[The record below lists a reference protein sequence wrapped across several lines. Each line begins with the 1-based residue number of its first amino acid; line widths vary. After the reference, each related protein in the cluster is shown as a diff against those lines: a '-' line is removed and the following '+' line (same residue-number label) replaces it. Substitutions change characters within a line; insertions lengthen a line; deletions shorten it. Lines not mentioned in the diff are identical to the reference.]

1 MWRIKQFMPKEKS
14 GLEGRMID
22 IGNLKIHVR
31 NVIAEGGFSCVYL
44 AQDALNGSKQYALKH
59 MICNDEESL
68 DLVRKEISVLKSL
81 QGHPNVVMLCAHTI
95 LDMGRTK
102 EALLVMEY
110 CDKSLVSVLES
121 RGAGFFEEKQI
132 LLIFRDV
139 CNAVFAMHCQS
150 PPIAHRDLKAE
161 NLLLGSD
168 GLWKLCDF
176 GSTSTNHKRFERPE
190 EMGIEEDNI
199 RKHTTP
205 AYRSPEMWDLLLREV
220 ISEKVDIWALG
231 CLLFRICYFK
241 SAFDGESKLQVLNGN
256 YRIPELPKYSSSVT
270 DLIRDMLQSSPD
282 SRPDITQVWFRVN
295 GLLSDGLQKS
305 LPDRPPEMLQT
316 DMPEGLPRSAN
327 KSSPMPR
334 RSPPP
339 PPTAAELARNA
350 PQPVPASRTE
360 GTGGPIGAFW
370 TTQHG
375 KDSAVVEELS
385 KVTFDEEITGAER
398 SRSERFSLHRTSSP
412 KDEAPHAP
420 RPSQKTVQGKSGPS
434 KDFEMNFFQDGPSH
448 ATERPKAKS
457 NDAFNAFATE
467 FSVNKVSPGRSN
479 VNTGKEE
486 QLEAEVE
493 RLREQL
499 QQINLEKSELSSK
512 YEKLSG
518 ICRSQRQELHEMKQT
533 LASRTPSPNRSASK
547 TQSSPGTQHHSPS
560 QQKDG
565 TFWEQQKGL
574 FDKSSPSS
582 DQNSWQPFPEAA
594 PTLTNNSKSVRTRNG
609 QQNKQ
614 GGEVGGGNSSWS
626 FGAESF
632 TAVPAASPQVN
643 VSSPSL
649 NNSQRFGE
657 SKNKESKSAS
667 QPAGWAGF

>member
-1 MWRIKQFMPKEKS
+1 MPKEKS

-121 RGAGFFEEKQI
+121 RGAVFFEEKQI

-205 AYRSPEMWDLLLREV
+205 AYRSPEMWDLFLREV

-270 DLIRDMLQSSPD
+270 DLIRDMLQPSPD

-305 LPDRPPEMLQT
+305 LPDRPPEMLQA
-316 DMPEGLPRSAN
+316 DMHEGLPKSAN

-350 PQPVPASRTE
+350 PQPVPTLRTE

-385 KVTFDEEITGAER
+385 KVKFDEEITGAER
-398 SRSERFSLHRTSSP
+398 NRSERFSLHRTSPP

-420 RPSQKTVQGKSGPS
+420 RPSQKTVQGK
-434 KDFEMNFFQDGPSH
+434 DFEMNFFQDGPSH
-448 ATERPKAKS
+448 ATERSKAKS

-467 FSVNKVSPGRSN
+467 FGVNKLSPGRSN

-499 QQINLEKSELSSK
+499 KQVNLEKSELSSK
-512 YEKLSG
+512 YEKLSA
-518 ICRSQRQELHEMKQT
+518 ICRSQRQELHELKQT
-533 LASRTPSPNRSASK
+533 LASRTPSPNKSASK
-547 TQSSPGTQHHSPS
+547 TQSSPGTQHQSPS
-560 QQKDG
+560 QQQKDG
-565 TFWEQQKGL
+565 IIW
-574 FDKSSPSS
+574 DKSSPSS
-582 DQNSWQPFPEAA
+582 DQNSWEAFPEAA
-594 PTLTNNSKSVRTRNG
+594 PNNSKSVRTRNG

-614 GGEVGGGNSSWS
+614 GGNNNWS

-632 TAVPAASPQVN
+632 TAVPAAASPQVN
-643 VSSPSL
+643 VPSE
-649 NNSQRFGE
+649 RFGE

>member
-1 MWRIKQFMPKEKS
+1 MPKEKS

-205 AYRSPEMWDLLLREV
+205 AYRSPEMWDLFLREV

-270 DLIRDMLQSSPD
+270 DLIRDMLQPSPD

-305 LPDRPPEMLQT
+305 LPDRPPEMLQA
-316 DMPEGLPRSAN
+316 DMHEGLPKSAN

-350 PQPVPASRTE
+350 PQPVPTLRTE

-385 KVTFDEEITGAER
+385 KVKFDEEITGAER
-398 SRSERFSLHRTSSP
+398 NRSERFSLHRTSPP

-420 RPSQKTVQGKSGPS
+420 RPSQKTVQGK
-434 KDFEMNFFQDGPSH
+434 DFEMNFFQDGPSH
-448 ATERPKAKS
+448 ATERSKAKS

-467 FSVNKVSPGRSN
+467 FGVNKLSPGRSN

-499 QQINLEKSELSSK
+499 KQVNLEKSELSSK
-512 YEKLSG
+512 YEKLSA
-518 ICRSQRQELHEMKQT
+518 ICRSQRQELHELKQT
-533 LASRTPSPNRSASK
+533 LASRTPSPNKSASK
-547 TQSSPGTQHHSPS
+547 TQSSPGTQHQSPS
-560 QQKDG
+560 QQQKDG
-565 TFWEQQKGL
+565 IIW
-574 FDKSSPSS
+574 DKSSPSS
-582 DQNSWQPFPEAA
+582 DQNSWEAFPEAA
-594 PTLTNNSKSVRTRNG
+594 PNNSKSVRTRNG
-609 QQNKQ
+609 HQNKQ
-614 GGEVGGGNSSWS
+614 GGNNNWS

-632 TAVPAASPQVN
+632 TAVPAAAATSPQVN
-643 VSSPSL
+643 VPSE
-649 NNSQRFGE
+649 RFGE